1 MGHIVVVFFLP
12 VRGFFQELLEV
23 VNIRNPRCQVGVGGS
38 GPEISLE
45 NNFVAVVGE
54 HGRETEGLLAGA
66 FRKPGPPSCTRPL
79 HLKSPNPS

>member
-1 MGHIVVVFFLP
+1 
-12 VRGFFQELLEV
+12 
-23 VNIRNPRCQVGVGGS
+23 
-38 GPEISLE
+38 
-45 NNFVAVVGE
+45 VVGE